1 MGQQQEAH
9 QQQQQQT
16 EKMCGPPCFR
26 SVCGMPLQKAVYII
40 GLIELII
47 TVIVTI
53 ANVVKYSQFV
63 NEEDCQGK
71 DVCIGPIIKYCV
83 FDAFFGILCSVL
95 LFIGARMRHR
105 CLLISGFSSL
115 SAAASSTSTSSSSAT
130 GQAWRTGCPSPTWSS
145 TPPSPWWSSPS
156 PRSVAPPTAVLS
168 TTMVL
173 RQLTRLEEIFYNL
186 CYHLPI
192 IHAFQSSQN
201 RYKWNLLTNVFLSR
215 SLAPI
220 IVLL

>member
-1 MGQQQEAH
+1 MGGAHLQQK
-9 QQQQQQT
+9 QQK

-105 CLLISGFSSL
+105 CLLIFWILITLGCSIKYLYVFFVNDWTSL
-115 SAAASSTSTSSSSAT
+115 EDWVSISYLLFYTLVTMVVVAFMKQCSTTSEGTVHYS
-130 GQAWRTGCPSPTWSS
+130 
-145 TPPSPWWSSPS
+145 
-156 PRSVAPPTAVLS
+156 APP
-168 TTMVL
+168 
-173 RQLTRLEEIFYNL
+173 
-186 CYHLPI
+186 P
-192 IHAFQSSQN
+192 
-201 RYKWNLLTNVFLSR
+201 YK
-215 SLAPI
+215 P
-220 IVLL
+220 